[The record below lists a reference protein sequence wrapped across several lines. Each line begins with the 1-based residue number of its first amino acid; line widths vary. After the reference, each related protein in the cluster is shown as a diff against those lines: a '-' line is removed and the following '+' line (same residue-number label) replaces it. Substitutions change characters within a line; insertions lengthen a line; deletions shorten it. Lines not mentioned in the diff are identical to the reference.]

1 MPNLFTRLFGG
12 GVAAPALDHK
22 FSRAGALLALHTVGL
37 SRFTPRDNV
46 SLTRHGYERN
56 PIVYRCVRMVA
67 EAAGSIAWRA
77 YIGRDEQPD
86 HPALA
91 LLARPNPVDAG
102 PDFLEALISN
112 QLLFGNAYIEASL
125 VDGAPRELYALRP
138 DRMSVAPG
146 RNGWPTAYEYMVMGD
161 VIRYD
166 IPPEGVAPILHL
178 KLFHPLDDHYGFS
191 PMRSAQTA
199 IDVHNTA
206 SGWNKS
212 LLDNAA
218 RPSGALIYTN
228 PQGLSGEQFDRLKAE
243 LDENFSGERNAGRP
257 LLLEGGLDWKP
268 LSMSPKDM
276 DFSEAKAAAAR
287 EIALAFGVPPLLLGL
302 PGDNTR
308 ANFEEANRAFWRQT
322 VIPLVARMQKSFAHW
337 LQPAFGEFTLDYDID
352 RIDALASERVQ
363 EWTRVGAATFLTD
376 DEKREAVGY
385 GKAPRVRK
393 EDFAAPESGD
403 AVANPDSGGDGGSG
417 AWQNQPR
424 VPAGQAG
431 GGEWTSGGGGGDDGA
446 SVQTIADNQG
456 RSRYAVDLLDEEAR
470 GGHTVQEHV
479 GKSDEY
485 LLRRIDSGTI
495 RGLFVD
501 IVMKRV
507 GSFPSLEAATKL
519 VNSTLAQNIEV
530 VDQIA
535 NGNIPGEFV
544 TAEFGSPTGKE
555 AFRAT
560 GNGKAYI
567 RDTTG
572 VGVYLVRDSSASN
585 GFRVISAYP
594 RNE

>member
-1 MPNLFTRLFGG
+1 MN
-12 GVAAPALDHK
+12 
-22 FSRAGALLALHTVGL
+22 
-37 SRFTPRDNV
+37 
-46 SLTRHGYERN
+46 
-56 PIVYRCVRMVA
+56 
-67 EAAGSIAWRA
+67 
-77 YIGRDEQPD
+77 
-86 HPALA
+86 
-91 LLARPNPVDAG
+91 
-102 PDFLEALISN
+102 
-112 QLLFGNAYIEASL
+112 
-125 VDGAPRELYALRP
+125 
-138 DRMSVAPG
+138 
-146 RNGWPTAYEYMVMGD
+146 

-166 IPPEGVAPILHL
+166 IPPDGVAPILHL

-322 VIPLVARMQKSFAHW
+322 VIPLVARMQKSFSHW

-385 GKAPRVRK
+385 GKLSHSRK
-393 EDFAAPESGD
+393 EDFVAAESGD
-403 AVANPDSGGDGGSG
+403 AVANPDSGGDGGTGG

-431 GGEWTSGGGGGDDGA
+431 GGEWTSGGGGSDSSNDGSFPGTGNIRPDKPDA
-446 SVQTIADNQG
+446 SLETVAQQDAG
-456 RSRYAVDLLDEEAR
+456 RNDFIDLRDQEAP
-470 GGHTVQEHV
+470 GGIGHALKDHV
-479 GKSDEY
+479 GKSNYE
-485 LLRRIDSGTI
+485 LLERIDNERYVEYFGNNRVVIYTTAIGTFRSIQDANAFVNDALRANMDTVNAVARGDLEKATIDHRIGSITGYESYRSGGDEPATI
-495 RGLFVD
+495 RQTFEV
-501 IVMKRV
+501 RV
-507 GSFPSLEAATKL
+507 VLRNLP
-519 VNSTLAQNIEV
+519 N
-530 VDQIA
+530 
-535 NGNIPGEFV
+535 
-544 TAEFGSPTGKE
+544 
-555 AFRAT
+555 
-560 GNGKAYI
+560 
-567 RDTTG
+567 
-572 VGVYLVRDSSASN
+572 SAS
-585 GFRVISAYP
+585 GFGIRTAFPVNQLP
-594 RNE
+594 KNRKE